1 MDSKKK
7 KNSDCMA
14 ETDTASSCTS
24 LQEPSC
30 NDTLL
35 APTTQ
40 VTQPSLDS
48 GSLESST
55 SLQVTSRASIEADL
69 QDSTIP
75 TVLTLSNSVVP
86 FQTQSTQAEITSP
99 SSG

>member
-1 MDSKKK
+1 
-7 KNSDCMA
+7 MA
-14 ETDTASSCTS
+14 ETDTAASCTS

-35 APTTQ
+35 APTQAT
-40 VTQPSLDS
+40 SLDS
-48 GSLESST
+48 GSLESGT
-55 SLQVTSRASIEADL
+55 SLQVTSGVIEVDL

-86 FQTQSTQAEITSP
+86 SQTQSTQTEITSTR
-99 SSG
+99 SR